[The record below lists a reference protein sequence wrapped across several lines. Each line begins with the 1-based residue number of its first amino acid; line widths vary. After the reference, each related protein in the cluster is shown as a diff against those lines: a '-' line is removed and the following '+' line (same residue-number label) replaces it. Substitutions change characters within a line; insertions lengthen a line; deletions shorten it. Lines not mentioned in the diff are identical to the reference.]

1 MPRKGGSFLDDSKL
15 IDLFLCKDE
24 MAIVKTSEKYGA
36 RLFKLAKGILDDE
49 YVAQECENDT
59 YLMAW
64 NAIPPHEPR
73 TYFFSFLA
81 RITRHIALDRCKEKN
96 RIKRNGHLV
105 ELTQEMEQCI
115 PGALGVEHQIEAQEL
130 GKNVS
135 DFLRTKS
142 KEVRNIFI
150 RRYWYMDSVSDIA
163 QRFGVSES
171 KVKTLLF
178 RSRNELREY
187 LEKEGYVL

>member
-1 MPRKGGSFLDDSKL
+1 MEDSDI
-15 IDLFLCKDE
+15 IDLFLQKDE
-24 MAIVKTSEKYGA
+24 IAIVKTSEKYGS
-36 RLFKLAKGILDDE
+36 RLFKLANGILDDE
-49 YVAQECENDT
+49 YATQECENDT

-81 RITRHIALDRCKEKN
+81 KITRHIALDRCKERS
-96 RIKRNGHLV
+96 RIKRNGHLM

-115 PGALGVEHQIEAQEL
+115 PGTLDVEHQIEAREL

-142 KEVRNIFI
+142 KEARNIFI
-150 RRYWYMDSVSDIA
+150 RRYWYMDSISDIA

-171 KVKTLLF
+171 KIKTQLF
-178 RSRNELREY
+178 RSRKELKKY
-187 LEKEGYVL
+187 LEKEGYLI